1 MYQRK
6 NYKPLS
12 KRHHVKSK
20 SVKPMDT
27 NKSIIDRYKEPI
39 LPERTTYKFKESEVF
54 ETKKTKSK
62 TK

>member
-12 KRHHVKSK
+12 KRHRIKST
-20 SVKPMDT
+20 SAKPMDK

-39 LPERTTYKFKESEVF
+39 LPERTTYKFKQSDIF

-62 TK
+62 IK